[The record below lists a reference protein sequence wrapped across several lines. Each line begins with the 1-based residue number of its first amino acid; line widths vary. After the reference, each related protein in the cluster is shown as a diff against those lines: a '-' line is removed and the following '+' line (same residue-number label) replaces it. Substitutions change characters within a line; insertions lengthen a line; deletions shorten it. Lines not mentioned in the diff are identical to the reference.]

1 MAAHLLIERDA
12 PVRASLH
19 PYAGAEEVEDGQ
31 IRVHVCK
38 FVFTANLCGGPPT
51 PKSREDET
59 QMRRQINSISIPAC
73 RQQLR
78 EPFSSSAALLKL
90 YRGNGRA

>member
-38 FVFTANLCGGPPT
+38 FVFTANTCGPPASST
-51 PKSREDET
+51 GR
-59 QMRRQINSISIPAC
+59 PAIHE
-73 RQQLR
+73 RVLH
-78 EPFSSSAALLKL
+78 SAA
-90 YRGNGRA
+90 G